1 MSEDKKKA
9 SSKAKTAEEK
19 KKEEVL
25 ENIMEE
31 LEEEAKE
38 KEAADTSAT
47 KEDKD
52 DAEANPTVEKEDK
65 KKEKKNP
72 LQEKIDELNDK
83 VLRQM
88 AEFENFRKRTDKEK
102 SQQFDLGQSNVLEK
116 LLPIVDNFERG
127 LAAVPENEKEGA
139 FADGMNKI
147 YKQLIK
153 QLEDLGVTPKKGSVY
168 YCPYYRVKKGQPTTK
183 CKQASDEYSGKVGFL
198 TVDEEILAGRS
209 ATSGMQDYLYNSAYY
224 WLGSPVGFLEG
235 TAFVFR
241 VSYDYSANG
250 GSNVHSSHGVRPVVS
265 LSPNTSYTGSGTT
278 TDPFIVN

>member
-9 SSKAKTAEEK
+9 SSKAKSAEEK

-38 KEAADTSAT
+38 KETAQTPDTQ
-47 KEDKD
+47 EEKD
-52 DAEANPTVEKEDK
+52 DAEKEATVEKEEN

-102 SQQFDLGQSNVLEK
+102 SQQFELGQGNVLEK
-116 LLPIVDNFERG
+116 LLPVVDNFERG
-127 LAAVPENEKEGA
+127 LAAVPDEEKDGA

-153 QLEDLGVTPKKGSVY
+153 QLEDLGVTPIEAVGKEFD
-168 YCPYYRVKKGQPTTK
+168 PN
-183 CKQASDEYSGKVGFL
+183 AS
-198 TVDEEILAGRS
+198 
-209 ATSGMQDYLYNSAYY
+209 
-224 WLGSPVGFLEG
+224 EG
-235 TAFVFR
+235 IHV
-241 VSYDYSANG
+241 
-250 GSNVHSSHGVRPVVS
+250 P
-265 LSPNTSYTGSGTT
+265 
-278 TDPFIVN
+278 

>member
-9 SSKAKTAEEK
+9 SAKAKTAEEK

-38 KEAADTSAT
+38 KETAQTPDSQ
-47 KEDKD
+47 EEKD
-52 DAEANPTVEKEDK
+52 DAEKEATVEKEEN

-153 QLEDLGVTPKKGSVY
+153 QLEDLGVTPIEAVGKEFDPNLHNAVMQVESQEYESGIVAQELQKGYMFHDSVL
-168 YCPYYRVKKGQPTTK
+168 R
-183 CKQASDEYSGKVGFL
+183 
-198 TVDEEILAGRS
+198 
-209 ATSGMQDYLYNSAYY
+209 
-224 WLGSPVGFLEG
+224 
-235 TAFVFR
+235 
-241 VSYDYSANG
+241 
-250 GSNVHSSHGVRPVVS
+250 HSMVAVAQ
-265 LSPNTSYTGSGTT
+265 
-278 TDPFIVN
+278 

>member
-38 KEAADTSAT
+38 KETAQTPDSQ
-47 KEDKD
+47 EEKD
-52 DAEANPTVEKEDK
+52 DAEKEATVEKEEN

-102 SQQFDLGQSNVLEK
+102 SQQFELGQGNVLEK
-116 LLPIVDNFERG
+116 LLPVVDNFERG
-127 LAAVPENEKEGA
+127 LAAVPEAEKDGA

-153 QLEDLGVTPKKGSVY
+153 QLEDLGVTPIEAVGKEFDPNLHNAVMQVESQEYESGIVAQELQKGY
-168 YCPYYRVKKGQPTTK
+168 MFH
-183 CKQASDEYSGKVGFL
+183 D
-198 TVDEEILAGRS
+198 TVLR
-209 ATSGMQDYLYNSAYY
+209 
-224 WLGSPVGFLEG
+224 
-235 TAFVFR
+235 
-241 VSYDYSANG
+241 
-250 GSNVHSSHGVRPVVS
+250 HSMVAVAQ
-265 LSPNTSYTGSGTT
+265 
-278 TDPFIVN
+278 